1 MLIFPVRGPHLES
14 TRGNGSGRAGLPVSG
29 PMPSSAHK
37 LAQQIFPAF
46 CAAARWAWGHQVP
59 SFARRSSDIPPRQE
73 EGASSAEQPSSLSL
87 SIQLEPWFQSACLA
101 WFWSGSKLYF
111 IFNRGFFSPF
121 THCIDSYNWTFLLF
135 PKLHLPTLTA
145 SLRCHYKTIRV
156 LAEEKK
162 RE

>member
-46 CAAARWAWGHQVP
+46 CAGARWAWGHQVP
-59 SFARRSSDIPPRQE
+59 SFARRSGDIPPRQE

-87 SIQLEPWFQSACLA
+87 SPSSSSHGFSLLA
-101 WFWSGSKLYF
+101 WPGSGRDRSSTSYL
-111 IFNRGFFSPF
+111 IEAFFLPSHTVLILIIGPF
-121 THCIDSYNWTFLLF
+121 CFF
-135 PKLHLPTLTA
+135 PNYIYPH
-145 SLRCHYKTIRV
+145 
-156 LAEEKK
+156 
-162 RE
+162 

>member
-87 SIQLEPWFQSACLA
+87 SLHPARAMVSVCLLGLVLVGIEA
-101 WFWSGSKLYF
+101 
-111 IFNRGFFSPF
+111 
-121 THCIDSYNWTFLLF
+121 LL
-135 PKLHLPTLTA
+135 H
-145 SLRCHYKTIRV
+145 I
-156 LAEEKK
+156 
-162 RE
+162 